1 MTTVYTGRNCV
12 KSQARY
18 EIIFVVTA
26 LKIVPRDLVVI
37 TGLTLISVCPVPGGP
52 YMYCILDEQISLWSS
67 INWMK

>member
-1 MTTVYTGRNCV
+1 MATVYTGCNCV

-18 EIIFVVTA
+18 EIILALTA

-37 TGLTLISVCPVPGGP
+37 TGLTLISLCQVPGGP
-52 YMYCILDEQISLWSS
+52 YMYCILDERISLWSS